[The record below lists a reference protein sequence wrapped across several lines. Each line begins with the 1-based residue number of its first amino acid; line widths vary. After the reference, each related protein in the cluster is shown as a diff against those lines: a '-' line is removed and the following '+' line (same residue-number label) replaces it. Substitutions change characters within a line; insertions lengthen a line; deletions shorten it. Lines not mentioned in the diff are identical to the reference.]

1 MIDLIDA
8 EINKLFPIYGVGVNA
23 DGSYRIDYMEGT
35 TEEQK
40 LQANE
45 IVDRIAI
52 IEAKKAKLAQID
64 ADFDSITK
72 LGWDSGQGFSLGI
85 TAQDVSLLVGLFVLA
100 KEASAMGLNP
110 PPVIDM
116 NGGIHALSMQELTA
130 LMLQYGQARA
140 LISAQDAMRR
150 KAVENAITI
159 EEVDNI

>member
-1 MIDLIDA
+1 MIELIDA
-8 EINKLFPIYGVGVNA
+8 EINRLFPIYGVGVNA

-64 ADFDSITK
+64 ADFDSITRQ
-72 LGWDSGQGFSLGI
+72 GWDSGQGFSLGI

-110 PPVIDM
+110 PPLIDM
-116 NGGIHALSMQELTA
+116 HGGIHALTMSELTA

-150 KAVENAITI
+150 KAVESATTI
-159 EEVDNI
+159 EEVNNS